1 MNPRNRIRLIAG
13 LWLSWLAASAQNVIQ
28 LPATRQ
34 AYVPHSDV
42 AVWLDPSATASLD
55 QVRQANQ
62 SGQFRPN
69 GPKTPNFDSSESVLW
84 LRMRVRADH
93 PDVWLLESSNHLI
106 ENIRFFGISGRTGA
120 VRRQQHG
127 LFFPARHKDLQNNL
141 SYFRVFSPDARPG
154 DTTTIYLR
162 VQNMMPL
169 VVPLRFVTAHQVAE
183 ESHPKDVLAGWLF
196 GVLVAMALYNFCL
209 LLVIRDRVYFYYVLY
224 VLASL
229 LTTDFQGYLNEF
241 IFDGMLPAF
250 PRYVSY
256 VFLVLLTSVLLFA
269 RQFLNTPRHAPRL
282 DVGIQVLLVACFVP
296 VALRWL
302 NLRLAMT
309 ITMQVLIVSIDLYLL
324 GLGIYLL
331 SRGVKEARFYVLGW
345 TTLILTTLLFLCRV
359 NGLLPD
365 SLLIVNSIPI
375 GMALET
381 VLLSFALADR
391 INVYRR
397 EAGQAQQRLITSIRE
412 TEQTKTRVVELE
424 IKALRNQMNPHFMFN
439 SLNSIQRFI
448 LAKDPLTAAGY
459 LTKFARLMR
468 FSLEQSREPT
478 VSLQCEIEM
487 LTAYLELE
495 SLRFGHPFTHGF
507 DLPADLNPYIVAI
520 PGMIVQPFVENA
532 IWHGLMHKSDG
543 GGHIRIAFRQVSDS
557 QLRCTV
563 EDNGVGRP
571 EAARRESSNRI
582 PHRSAGL
589 AITAERLSLLS
600 NDPATGSHVQFI
612 DLTDA
617 TGRAT
622 GTRVVIDLPATTT

>member
-1 MNPRNRIRLIAG
+1 MNHSHRICLIAG
-13 LWLSWLAASAQNVIQ
+13 LWLTGLTAAGQGVIQ
-28 LPATRQ
+28 LPVSGQ

-42 AVWLDPSATASLD
+42 AVWIDPSATASLD
-55 QVRQANQ
+55 EARLADRA
-62 SGQFRPN
+62 GQFRPN
-69 GPKTPNFDSSESVLW
+69 GPKTPNFGSSTSVVW
-84 LRMRVRADH
+84 LRLRVRADH
-93 PDVWLLESSNHLI
+93 PDAWLLESSNHLI
-106 ENIRFFGISGRTGA
+106 ENIRFFGVSDRTGV

-141 SYFRVFSPDARPG
+141 SYFRVFPPDARSG
-154 DTTTIYLR
+154 DTTTVYLR

-169 VVPLRFVTAHQVAE
+169 VIPLRFVTAQQVAE
-183 ESHPKDVLAGWLF
+183 ESHPKDLLAGLLF
-196 GVLVAMALYNFCL
+196 GVLGAMALYNFCL

-241 IFDGMLPAF
+241 IFDGLLPAF

-302 NLRLAMT
+302 DLWLTMT
-309 ITMQVLIVSIDLYLL
+309 IFMQVLIVSIDLYLL
-324 GLGIYLL
+324 GLGIYLF

-365 SLLIVNSIPI
+365 SLLIVNIIPI

-397 EAGQAQQRLITSIRE
+397 EANQAQKRLITSIRE

-424 IKALRNQMNPHFMFN
+424 MSALRNQMNPHFMFN

-468 FSLEQSREPT
+468 FNLEQSREPT
-478 VSLQCEIEM
+478 VSLQHEIEM
-487 LTAYLELE
+487 LTTYLELE
-495 SLRFGHPFTHGF
+495 SLRFGHPFTHCF
-507 DLPADLNPYIVAI
+507 DLPTDLNTYNTAI

-543 GGHIRIAFRQVSDS
+543 DGHIRIAFRQLSDS

-571 EAARRESSNRI
+571 EAARRESPNRI

-600 NDPATGSHVQFI
+600 NDPAIGSHVQI
-612 DLTDA
+612 TDLTDPD
-617 TGRAT
+617 GRAT
-622 GTRVVIDLPATTT
+622 GTRVTIDLPLSTT